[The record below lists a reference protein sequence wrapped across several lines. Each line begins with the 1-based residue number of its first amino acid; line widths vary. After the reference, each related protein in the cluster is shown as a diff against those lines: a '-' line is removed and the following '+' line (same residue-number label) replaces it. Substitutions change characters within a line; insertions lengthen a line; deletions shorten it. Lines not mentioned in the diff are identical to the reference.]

1 MMKEWIYPEEDAFGE
16 YKDADQIVADI
27 LKRRG
32 IEDAEQLVEFL
43 SDAPK
48 LTHDPFLMKN
58 MKPAVLRIVKALQ
71 NKEKICIY
79 GDYDADG
86 VTATSLLLT
95 VFARLTR
102 NITYYIPSRF
112 DEGYGLNNEAIRL
125 IAGQGVNLIITV
137 DCGSVSCEEVELAK
151 ELGVDV
157 IVTDHHSPNGRQ
169 TVDTLLL
176 NPKQDDCGYPFK
188 ELCGCGVAF
197 KLAQALQRT
206 LKKSDGTPAIDKNL
220 LNSLLDLVAIGTVG
234 DIVAL
239 QDENRTLVKYGLR
252 ILNRNQRPGLKHL
265 LEGVKLQAGQISAEN
280 VAFIIV
286 PHLNA
291 AGRMMS
297 AKTGVEL
304 LTSQMAT
311 AEEAKRVQE
320 LVNALIEN
328 NKQRKKVQEET
339 YKKCMEILEERRMTE
354 MEEELFHVIEARD
367 AHEGITGIVAGKIKD
382 VTGRPTII
390 VTPSGDGFLKGTGR
404 SIPGLNL
411 FEMLSKVSE
420 LFERFGGHAGACG
433 FLMREEHLGSLRD
446 AMNTQV
452 KTMMELDPSVLVPK
466 LRIDAVI
473 TGEQLTM
480 ELVKKLHM
488 LAPFGQKNP
497 KPVIAIND
505 VCISNINYM
514 GDNRQHVRFKAQ
526 TEEETTFDC
535 ILFQKAQEM
544 GDFLFEESFV
554 SLAGS
559 GEINSWNGTERLQF
573 QVNDIQ

>member
-58 MKPAVLRIVKALQ
+58 MKPAVLRIVKVLQ

-157 IVTDHHSPNGRQ
+157 IVTDHHSTNGRQ

-390 VTPSGDGFLKGTGR
+390 VTPSGDGFLNGTGR

-480 ELVKKLHM
+480 ELVKKLQM

>member
-1 MMKEWIYPEEDAFGE
+1 MKEWIYPEEDAFGE

-27 LKRRG
+27 LRRRG
-32 IEDAEQLVEFL
+32 IEDADQLIEFL

-58 MKPAVLRIVKALQ
+58 MKPAVIRIVQALQ
-71 NKEKICIY
+71 KKEKICIY

-102 NITYYIPSRF
+102 NIIYYIPSRF
-112 DEGYGLNNEAIRL
+112 DEGYGLNKDAMRL

-151 ELGVDV
+151 ELGMDV
-157 IVTDHHSPNGRQ
+157 IVTDHHSTNGRQ
-169 TVDTLLL
+169 TVDTILL
-176 NPKQDDCGYPFK
+176 NPKQDDCTYPFK

-197 KLAQALQRT
+197 KLAQALQRV
-206 LKKSDGTPAIDKNL
+206 LKKNDGTPAIDKAM

-239 QDENRTLVKYGLR
+239 QDENRTMVKYGLKT
-252 ILNRNQRPGLKHL
+252 LNRNQRPGLKSL
-265 LEGVKLQAGQISAEN
+265 LEGVRLEAGNITSEN
-280 VAFIIV
+280 IAFIIV

-311 AEEAKRVQE
+311 AEEAKRVEE
-320 LVNALIEN
+320 LVDALIEN

-339 YKKCMEILEERRMTE
+339 YRQCMALLEERRLTE
-354 MEEELFHVIEARD
+354 PEEDLFHVIEARD

-382 VTGRPTII
+382 ATGRPTII

-411 FEMLSKVSE
+411 FEMLSQVDV

-433 FLMREEHLGSLRD
+433 FLMKEEHLEPLRE

-452 KTMMELDPSVLVPK
+452 KIALEQDPMILVPK
-466 LRIDAVI
+466 VKIDAVI
-473 TGEQLTM
+473 TGEQMTM
-480 ELVKKLHM
+480 ELVKKLQM

-505 VCISNINYM
+505 VCISGINYM
-514 GDNRQHVRFKAQ
+514 GDKQQHVRFKAQ

-535 ILFQKAQEM
+535 VLFQKAQEM
-544 GDFLFEESFV
+544 GELLFEESFV
-554 SLAGS
+554 SLAGC
-559 GEINSWNGTERLQF
+559 GEVNVWNGTERLQF
-573 QVNDIQ
+573 QVTDIQ

>member
-1 MMKEWIYPEEDAFGE
+1 MKEWIYPEEDAYGE
-16 YKDADQIVADI
+16 YKDADQIVTDI
-27 LKRRG
+27 LRRRG
-32 IEDAEQLVEFL
+32 IEDAEQLIEFL

-102 NITYYIPSRF
+102 NVIYYIPSRF
-112 DEGYGLNNEAIRL
+112 DEGYGLNKDAMRL
-125 IAGQGVNLIITV
+125 IAGQNVNLIITV

-151 ELGVDV
+151 ELGMDV
-157 IVTDHHSPNGRQ
+157 IVTDHHSTNGRQ
-169 TVDTLLL
+169 TVDTILL
-176 NPKQDDCGYPFK
+176 NPKQEDCTYPFK

-197 KLAQALQRT
+197 KLAQALQRV
-206 LKKSDGTPAIDKNL
+206 LKKHDGTPAIDKAM

-239 QDENRTLVKYGLR
+239 QDENRTMVKYGLKT
-252 ILNRNQRPGLKHL
+252 LNRNQRPGLKRL
-265 LEGVKLQAGQISAEN
+265 LEGVRLEAGNITSEN

-304 LTSQMAT
+304 LTSQMST
-311 AEEAKRVQE
+311 AEETKRVEE
-320 LVNALIEN
+320 LVDALIEN

-339 YKKCMEILEERRMTE
+339 YRQCMALLEERRRSQP
-354 MEEELFHVIEARD
+354 EEDLFHVIEARD

-382 VTGRPTII
+382 STGRPTII

-411 FEMLSKVSE
+411 FEMLSQVDV

-433 FLMREEHLGSLRD
+433 FLMREEHLDALRD
-446 AMNTQV
+446 SMNTQV
-452 KTMMELDPSVLVPK
+452 KIAMELDPAVLVPK
-466 LRIDAVI
+466 VKIDAVI
-473 TGEQLTM
+473 TGEQMTM
-480 ELVKKLHM
+480 ELVKKLQM

-505 VCISNINYM
+505 VCINNINYM
-514 GDNRQHVRFKAQ
+514 GDKQQHARFKAQ
-526 TEEETTFDC
+526 TEEETIFDC
-535 ILFQKAQEM
+535 VLFQKAQEM
-544 GDFLFEESFV
+544 GDLLFEESFV
-554 SLAGS
+554 SLAGC
-559 GEINSWNGTERLQF
+559 GEINVWNGTERLQF
-573 QVNDIQ
+573 QVTDIQ

>member
-1 MMKEWIYPEEDAFGE
+1 MKEWIYPEEDSYGE
-16 YKDADQIVADI
+16 YKDADQIIADI
-27 LKRRG
+27 LRRRG
-32 IEDAEQLVEFL
+32 IEDPGQLIEYL
-43 SDAPK
+43 SDTPQ
-48 LTHDPFLMKN
+48 LTHDPFLMKD
-58 MKPAVLRIVKALQ
+58 MKPAVLRIIKALQ

-95 VFARLTR
+95 VFGRLTR
-102 NITYYIPSRF
+102 NVIYYIPSRF
-112 DEGYGLNNEAIRL
+112 DEGYGLNKEAIGL
-125 IAGQGVNLIITV
+125 IAKQGVNLIITV

-151 ELGVDV
+151 ELGLDV
-157 IVTDHHSPNGRQ
+157 IVTDHHSTNGRQ
-169 TVDTLLL
+169 TVNTLLL

-206 LKKSDGTPAIDKNL
+206 LKKNDGTPAIDKNM

-252 ILNRNQRPGLKHL
+252 ILNRNQRPGLKQL
-265 LEGVKLQAGQISAEN
+265 LEGVKLSTGQITAEN
-280 VAFIIV
+280 IAFIIV

-304 LTSQMAT
+304 LTSQMST
-311 AEEAKRVQE
+311 PEEAAKVQE
-320 LVNALIEN
+320 LVQHLIEN
-328 NKQRKKVQEET
+328 NRQRKKVQEET
-339 YKKCMEILEERRMTE
+339 YQQCLALLEERSQMV
-354 MEEELFHVIEARD
+354 MEEDLFHVIEARE

-382 VTGRPTII
+382 HTGKPTII

-404 SIPGLNL
+404 SIPGINL
-411 FEMLSKVSE
+411 FELLSQCDE

-433 FLMREEHLGSLRD
+433 FLMREEHLESLRD
-446 AMNTQV
+446 AMNRAVQRL
-452 KTMMELDPSVLVPK
+452 MDLDPTILVPK

-480 ELVKKLHM
+480 ELIQKLQLM
-488 LAPFGQKNP
+488 APFGQKNP
-497 KPVIAIND
+497 KPVICIND
-505 VCISNINYM
+505 VCISGINYM
-514 GDNRQHVRFKAQ
+514 GDKQQHVRFKAQ

-535 ILFQKAQEM
+535 ILFQKAQTM
-544 GDFLFEESFV
+544 GEFLFEESFV

-559 GEINSWNGTERLQF
+559 GEINSWNGTERVQF
-573 QVNDIQ
+573 QVVDIQ

>member
-1 MMKEWIYPEEDAFGE
+1 
-16 YKDADQIVADI
+16 
-27 LKRRG
+27 
-32 IEDAEQLVEFL
+32 
-43 SDAPK
+43 
-48 LTHDPFLMKN
+48 
-58 MKPAVLRIVKALQ
+58 
-71 NKEKICIY
+71 
-79 GDYDADG
+79 
-86 VTATSLLLT
+86 
-95 VFARLTR
+95 
-102 NITYYIPSRF
+102 
-112 DEGYGLNNEAIRL
+112 
-125 IAGQGVNLIITV
+125 
-137 DCGSVSCEEVELAK
+137 
-151 ELGVDV
+151 
-157 IVTDHHSPNGRQ
+157 
-169 TVDTLLL
+169 
-176 NPKQDDCGYPFK
+176 
-188 ELCGCGVAF
+188 
-197 KLAQALQRT
+197 
-206 LKKSDGTPAIDKNL
+206 
-220 LNSLLDLVAIGTVG
+220 
-234 DIVAL
+234 
-239 QDENRTLVKYGLR
+239 
-252 ILNRNQRPGLKHL
+252 
-265 LEGVKLQAGQISAEN
+265 
-280 VAFIIV
+280 
-286 PHLNA
+286 
-291 AGRMMS
+291 
-297 AKTGVEL
+297 
-304 LTSQMAT
+304 
-311 AEEAKRVQE
+311 
-320 LVNALIEN
+320 
-328 NKQRKKVQEET
+328 
-339 YKKCMEILEERRMTE
+339 MTE

-480 ELVKKLHM
+480 ELVKKLQM

>member
-1 MMKEWIYPEEDAFGE
+1 MKEWIYPEEDAFGE

-27 LKRRG
+27 LRRRG
-32 IEDAEQLVEFL
+32 IEDADQLIEFL

-71 NKEKICIY
+71 KKEKICIY

-86 VTATSLLLT
+86 VTAASLLLT

-102 NITYYIPSRF
+102 NVIYYIPSRF
-112 DEGYGLNNEAIRL
+112 DEGYGLNKDAMRL

-151 ELGVDV
+151 ELGMDV
-157 IVTDHHSPNGRQ
+157 IVTDHHSTNGRQ
-169 TVDTLLL
+169 TVDTILL
-176 NPKQDDCGYPFK
+176 NPKQEDCTYPFK

-197 KLAQALQRT
+197 KLAQALQRV
-206 LKKSDGTPAIDKNL
+206 LKKNDGTPAIDKAM

-239 QDENRTLVKYGLR
+239 QDENRTLVKYGLKT
-252 ILNRNQRPGLKHL
+252 LNRNQRPGLKRL
-265 LEGVKLQAGQISAEN
+265 LEGVRLEAGNLTSEN
-280 VAFIIV
+280 IAFIIV

-304 LTSQMAT
+304 LTSQMSSP
-311 AEEAKRVQE
+311 EEAKRLEE
-320 LVNALIEN
+320 LVDALIEN

-339 YKKCMEILEERRMTE
+339 YRQCMALLEERRLTQP
-354 MEEELFHVIEARD
+354 EEDLFHVIEARE

-382 VTGRPTII
+382 ATGKPTII

-411 FEMLSKVSE
+411 FEMLSQVDV

-433 FLMREEHLGSLRD
+433 FLMKEEHLEALRD
-446 AMNTQV
+446 SMNTQV
-452 KTMMELDPSVLVPK
+452 KIAMEIDPAVLVPK
-466 LRIDAVI
+466 VKIDAVI
-473 TGEQLTM
+473 TGEQMTM
-480 ELVKKLHM
+480 ELVKKLQM

-505 VCISNINYM
+505 VCINNINYM
-514 GDNRQHVRFKAQ
+514 GDKQQHARFKAQ

-535 ILFQKAQEM
+535 VLFQKAQDM
-544 GDFLFEESFV
+544 GEFLFEESFV
-554 SLAGS
+554 SLAGC
-559 GEINSWNGTERLQF
+559 GEINVWNGTERLQF
-573 QVNDIQ
+573 QVTDIQ